1 MRGRGTRRVEWGRP
15 EFKEENE
22 IMEVVKTPTIYTP
35 GLNRDYWHEG
45 ILIKIISNHSN
56 LSRVLVPPIFF
67 SLYFHKSLLTYALRK
82 LNAYSERSA
91 FLFPVKDLRILSL
104 QSRKPS

>member
-1 MRGRGTRRVEWGRP
+1 MRGRGTRRVEWGRL

-22 IMEVVKTPTIYTP
+22 IMEVVKIPTIYTP
-35 GLNRDYWHEG
+35 GLNRGYWHKG
-45 ILIKIISNHSN
+45 IISNHSN
-56 LSRVLVPPIFF
+56 LSWVFVPLSFL
-67 SLYFHKSLLTYALRK
+67 SLYFHKSLLAYALGK

-91 FLFPVKDLRILSL
+91 FLFPVKEFRILSL